1 MNEHAQVPEVE
12 GVDLDFAPRSY
23 FTERDLGLAIPSDIM
38 GRARRDMARR
48 LAADPSSSADDVPP
62 ELLESVLSA
71 AQRHALGAI
80 HPSLMGGEYLPPL
93 RKGEVE
99 IARISLESVTADQI
113 SVRAR
118 RTKKGIAYSIV
129 DEYDGGSA
137 YELRARVSTAPL
149 SMREL
154 VAMLDGAHEGG
165 GAVLCHLELNA
176 DTKEDAEGL
185 LGFVS
190 VESDFYPELGR
201 YYARRMSQWYAELPE
216 SGGDAK

>member
-1 MNEHAQVPEVE
+1 MHEQAQVPEVE
-12 GVDLDFAPRSY
+12 GIDLDFTPKSY

-48 LAADPSSSADDVPP
+48 LATDPSADIDDVPP
-62 ELLESVLSA
+62 ELLESVLTPV
-71 AQRHALGAI
+71 QREALGAI

-99 IARISLESVTADQI
+99 IARISLQSVTADQI
-113 SVRAR
+113 SLRAR
-118 RTKKGIAYSIV
+118 RTEKGIEYAIV
-129 DEYDGGSA
+129 DEYDGGGAYDLRPRASA
-137 YELRARVSTAPL
+137 APL
-149 SMREL
+149 SMRAL

-176 DTKEDAEGL
+176 DTKEDAKRL

-201 YYARRMSQWYAELPE
+201 YYARRIGRWYAALP
-216 SGGDAK
+216 GDEEGER

>member
-1 MNEHAQVPEVE
+1 MNEHAQVPEV
-12 GVDLDFAPRSY
+12 GDVDLDFTPRSY
-23 FTERDLGLAIPSDIM
+23 FTERDLGLAIPSDIL

-80 HPSLMGGEYLPPL
+80 HPSLMGGEYLPRL

-118 RTKKGIAYSIV
+118 RTKKGIAYAIV
-129 DEYDGGSA
+129 DEYDGGGA
-137 YELRARVSTAPL
+137 YELRPRVSAAPL

-176 DTKEDAEGL
+176 DTKEDAKRL

-190 VESDFYPELGR
+190 VESDFYPDLGR
-201 YYARRMSQWYAELPE
+201 YYAGRIGQWYAAMPE
-216 SGGDAK
+216 PEEDAK

>member
-1 MNEHAQVPEVE
+1 MNEHVQVPDVE
-12 GVDLDFAPRSY
+12 GVDLGFTPRSY

-38 GRARRDMARR
+38 GQARRTLARR
-48 LAADPSSSADDVPP
+48 LAADLDDVPP
-62 ELLESVLSA
+62 ELVESALSELERSALS
-71 AQRHALGAI
+71 AI
-80 HPSLMGGEYLPPL
+80 HPSLMGGEYLPRL

-118 RTKKGIAYSIV
+118 RTKRGIAYAIV
-129 DEYDGGSA
+129 DEYDGGGA
-137 YELRARVSTAPL
+137 YELHPRVSAAPL

-176 DTKEDAEGL
+176 DTKEDAKRL

-201 YYARRMSQWYAELPE
+201 YYAGRIGQWYAAMPE
-216 SGGDAK
+216 PEEDAK

>member
-1 MNEHAQVPEVE
+1 MNAPLQVPEVE
-12 GVDLDFAPRSY
+12 GVDLDFTPKSY

-48 LAADPSSSADDVPP
+48 LAADLSADVDGMPT
-62 ELLESVLSA
+62 ELLESVLTKV
-71 AQRHALGAI
+71 RRDLLGAI
-80 HPSLMGGEYLPPL
+80 HPSLMGGEYLPRL

-118 RTKKGIAYSIV
+118 RTNEGIEYSIV
-129 DEYDGGSA
+129 DEYDTGGA
-137 YELRARVSTAPL
+137 YDLRPRVSTAPL

-154 VAMLDGAHEGG
+154 VAMLDGAHGGG
-165 GAVLCHLELNA
+165 GAVICHLALNV
-176 DTKEDAEGL
+176 DTKEDAARL

-190 VESDFYPELGR
+190 VESDFYPDLGR
-201 YYARRMSQWYAELPE
+201 YYAGRIGQWYATLPE
-216 SGGDAK
+216 PEEDEE